1 MSKKR
6 KDKDFH
12 LDTENVDIDFVRKD
26 GDSSLEIDTK
36 VVDVISTKIAGKRK
50 TKISIDKEFIPT
62 LARITKQIVTRV
74 IKRN

>member
-26 GDSSLEIDTK
+26 GDSDLVIDTK
-36 VVDVISTKIAGKRK
+36 IIDVKSTKIAGKRK
-50 TKISIDKEFIPT
+50 TKISIDKAFIPT
-62 LARITKQIVTRV
+62 IAQIVTRV

>member
-26 GDSSLEIDTK
+26 GDSDLEIDTK
-36 VVDVISTKIAGKRK
+36 IIDVKSTKIAGKRK
-50 TKISIDKEFIPT
+50 TKISIDKAFIPT
-62 LARITKQIVTRV
+62 IAQIVTRV

>member
-26 GDSSLEIDTK
+26 GDSDLEIDTK
-36 VVDVISTKIAGKRK
+36 VIDVKSTKIAGKRK
-50 TKISIDKEFIPT
+50 TKITIDKEFIPT
-62 LARITKQIVTRV
+62 LSRITKQIVTRV